1 MNSDTYDYDYL
12 DGNAAAGELSAI
24 FAMDVTI
31 AEAQCAHC
39 GAIKRFAEAH
49 LYMEAP
55 GVVARCAVCE
65 HVILRFVKARQRAFL
80 DLRGMTCLILDT
92 SQLQECGLRRAA
104 ERNRAPSGGRQAQG
118 KAGPRISHRGDP
130 QSASRHGGQ

>member
-1 MNSDTYDYDYL
+1 MNSHTYDYDYI

-24 FAMDVTI
+24 FAMEVTI
-31 AEAQCAHC
+31 AKAQCAHC

-49 LYMEAP
+49 LYMQAP

-65 HVILRFVKARQRAFL
+65 HVILRFVKVRQRAFL

-92 SQLQECGLRRAA
+92 SQLEACG
-104 ERNRAPSGGRQAQG
+104 
-118 KAGPRISHRGDP
+118 
-130 QSASRHGGQ
+130 